1 MFITEWIILRFSV
14 LFLLFG
20 LCLEVEIIVLLLG
33 FIVFHVRIGIITILH
48 DYVHVKKVKLILLSL
63 AKILSIE
70 ISKYIL
76 EFLL

>member
-14 LFLLFG
+14 LFLLLG
-20 LCLEVEIIVLLLG
+20 LCLEVEIIILLLG
-33 FIVFHVRIGIITILH
+33 FIVFHVKTGIITILH
-48 DYVHVKKVKLILLSL
+48 DYVHVKKVKLIFLSL
-63 AKILSIE
+63 AKISSIE